1 MIINN
6 FDVDFEEEGPDL
18 RMLGGVRGIRALRV
32 QREYL
37 QEASGAGAS
46 TSASNTNPEILA
58 SSGGNMFSKYEEE
71 SKR

>member
-32 QREYL
+32 QRDYL
-37 QEASGAGAS
+37 QNATEN
-46 TSASNTNPEILA
+46 SNPQILA
-58 SSGGNMFSKYEEE
+58 SGGNMFGKYEE

>member
-6 FDVDFEEEGPDL
+6 FDVDFVEEGPDL

-37 QEASGAGAS
+37 QEASGAGVS
-46 TSASNTNPEILA
+46 TNANPEILA

>member
-6 FDVDFEEEGPDL
+6 YDVDFVEEGPDL

-37 QEASGAGAS
+37 QEASGAGAGAAAV
-46 TSASNTNPEILA
+46 TPEILA

>member
-18 RMLGGVRGIRALRV
+18 RMIGGIRGIRALRV

-37 QEASGAGAS
+37 PD
-46 TSASNTNPEILA
+46 TSASANQEILA
-58 SSGGNMFSKYEEE
+58 ASGGNMFSKYEEE

>member
-37 QEASGAGAS
+37 QEASGAKAGI
-46 TSASNTNPEILA
+46 NINPEILA
-58 SSGGNMFSKYEEE
+58 SSGGNIFSKYEE